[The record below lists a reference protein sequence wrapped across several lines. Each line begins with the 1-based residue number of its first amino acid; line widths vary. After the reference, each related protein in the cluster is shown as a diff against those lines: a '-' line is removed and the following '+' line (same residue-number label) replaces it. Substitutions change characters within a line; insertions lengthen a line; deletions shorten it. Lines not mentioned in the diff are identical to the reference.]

1 MRHAGILLTSMAI
14 MLFGNMSPAI
24 AGQFSGLVKSV
35 QGSPVIIRGT
45 ESIIAREGMEIV
57 KGDIIE
63 TDAHGTVAVVFS
75 DDTVISM
82 GPETRIS
89 VDDYVFEPLEKKLSF
104 VARIIR
110 GTVSYLSGQIAKIA
124 PEAVRISIPA
134 AVIGVRGTHVLIR
147 VD

>member
-14 MLFGNMSPAI
+14 MLLGHMLPAI
-24 AGQFSGLVKSV
+24 AGPFTGLVKSV
-35 QGSPVIIRGT
+35 RGNPVIIRGT
-45 ESIIAREGMEIV
+45 ESIDAREGMEIV

-63 TDAHGTVAVVFS
+63 TDIHGTMTIVFS

-82 GPETRIS
+82 GSETRIA
-89 VDDYVFEPLEKKLSF
+89 VDEYVFEPLEKKLSF

-124 PEAVRISIPA
+124 PESVRISIPA

-147 VD
+147 VE